1 MVLGKLGSDNDA
13 VVYSTQGW
21 TVLKSKVFV
30 ALQTYHN
37 QNPLRPGVP
46 VQELRSRLDLPQPVF
61 IRALAQLTQEGIVVE
76 SGRSLR
82 LPDHQVEL
90 TPQMEQQVES
100 YLAALGKDPYS
111 PSSDQTLDP
120 ELLAVLIDSGK
131 VVKVNESVVF
141 TADAYKEMADKIIA
155 HLKSEGS
162 ITVADA
168 RTMFNSSR
176 KYLLPLLEYLD
187 QQQITRR
194 VGDERVLR

>member
-1 MVLGKLGSDNDA
+1 MIA
-13 VVYSTQGW
+13 
-21 TVLKSKVFV
+21 SKVSG
-30 ALQTYHN
+30 ALHTYHN
-37 QNPLRPGVP
+37 RNPRRPGVP
-46 VQELRSRLDLPQPVF
+46 VQEVRSRLDLPQAIF
-61 IRALAQLTQEGIVVE
+61 IKALAQLTAEGIVVE

-90 TPQMEQQVES
+90 TPEMEKQVET
-100 YLAALGKDPYS
+100 YLAALREDPYS
-111 PSSDQTLDP
+111 PSSEKTLDP
-120 ELLAVLIDSGK
+120 ELLTVLVDSGK
-131 VVKVNESVVF
+131 VVRVNESGVF
-141 TADAYKEMADKIIA
+141 TAEAYKEMADKIIA